1 MLIKAPNNRTIEI
14 ENIILD
20 LNGTLAN
27 YGRVSERSKEL
38 LQQLKQLNYNI
49 ILISGDIRGN
59 ASVIAKELDITLLLG
74 ANSQEKAQQ
83 MQLFDKEKTV
93 AIGNARIDIGT
104 FQNAIISIATLQSEG
119 IHVGI
124 LKHVDIIVPSIE
136 DALNLF
142 IEPKALEGTLRI

>member
-1 MLIKAPNNRTIEI
+1 MLINSPNNEIIDI

-27 YGRVSERSKEL
+27 YGIVSSKTKSLIKKLKEL
-38 LQQLKQLNYNI
+38 NYRI

-59 ASVIAKELDITLLLG
+59 ASVIAKDLDIELLL
-74 ANSQEKAQQ
+74 ADNSNLKAQQ
-83 MQLFDKEKTV
+83 IKKFDPQKTA

-104 FQNAIISIATLQSEG
+104 FINAKISIATLQHEG
-119 IHVGI
+119 IHTDI
-124 LKHVDIIVPSIE
+124 IKYVDIIVPSIE

-142 IEPKALEGTLRI
+142 IETKALEGTLRI

>member
-1 MLIKAPNNRTIEI
+1 MLIKAPNNKTIEI

-49 ILISGDIRGN
+49 VLISGDIRGN
-59 ASVIAKELDITLLLG
+59 ASIIAKELDITLLLG
-74 ANSQEKAQQ
+74 ADSQEKAQQ

-124 LKHVDIIVPSIE
+124 LKYVDIIVPSIE

>member
-1 MLIKAPNNRTIEI
+1 MLIKAPNNKTIEI

-49 ILISGDIRGN
+49 VLISGDIRGN

-124 LKHVDIIVPSIE
+124 LKYVDIIVPSIE